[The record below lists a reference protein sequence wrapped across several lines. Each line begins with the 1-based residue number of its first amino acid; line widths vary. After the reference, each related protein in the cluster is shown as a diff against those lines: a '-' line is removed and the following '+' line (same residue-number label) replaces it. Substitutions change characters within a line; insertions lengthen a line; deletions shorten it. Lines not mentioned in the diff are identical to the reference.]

1 MGPEGGGRLRSSSAS
16 GKREVDS
23 LEEIPWGEEIR
34 DIFRKNVSL
43 VWVKHRA
50 QVSKGRQSFKGSL
63 HIQF

>member
-1 MGPEGGGRLRSSSAS
+1 MSAS

-23 LEEIPWGEEIR
+23 VEEIPWREEIR

-50 QVSKGRQSFKGSL
+50 QVSKGRQSIKGSL
-63 HIQF
+63 HIEF